1 MNRDFSM
8 PQQKKS
14 NIIRYTL
21 RGSDN
26 GYHTK
31 QKWPF
36 QWAVN
41 HDELC
46 PIGSMYAIYGI
57 TFTINIPQSSP
68 VMLAYIP
75 APWILWVLYP
85 FIYHHH
91 SSDFCISLS
100 SHPSCTHDENFP
112 TKQLSFLRSSQAL
125 AVPEIRFLLA
135 ELRPSNQSFTSD
147 SVPAGNQLPQPADA
161 W

>member
-57 TFTINIPQSSP
+57 TFTINIPQ
-68 VMLAYIP
+68 
-75 APWILWVLYP
+75 YP

-100 SHPSCTHDENFP
+100 SQPSCTHDENFP

>member
-31 QKWPF
+31 QKSPF
-36 QWAVN
+36 QWAVK

-46 PIGSMYAIYGI
+46 PIGSMYAYNIYHQY
-57 TFTINIPQSSP
+57 TP

-85 FIYHHH
+85 FISHHH
-91 SSDFCISLS
+91 SSDFCIFLS
-100 SHPSCTHDENFP
+100 SHPSCSHDEFSDQAAQLFAKLPSPCRPRDSFP
-112 TKQLSFLRSSQAL
+112 SCRA
-125 AVPEIRFLLA
+125 
-135 ELRPSNQSFTSD
+135 
-147 SVPAGNQLPQPADA
+147 PAK
-161 W
+161 